1 MIHFIPF
8 SLTKLLP
15 DSTFLTTHP
24 TACSLSIKKSNKTE
38 HSKTKQN
45 EKTMK
50 SVLFWPTTP
59 EYEVYLG
66 VWLIYQ
72 ITSTGEK

>member
-1 MIHFIPF
+1 
-8 SLTKLLP
+8 
-15 DSTFLTTHP
+15 
-24 TACSLSIKKSNKTE
+24 
-38 HSKTKQN
+38 
-45 EKTMK
+45 MK